1 MNEIKH
7 TPGPW
12 VAIPQYVRLASGAHQ
27 PIFKDGLWGVLPESD
42 VERLPIATVDYADDL
57 HAPTRAQAEFDALLI
72 AAAPDMAMALE
83 MIAAED
89 DAARHNGT
97 PLLTSGVRMTLDAA
111 LIKAG
116 RKKAPEPVRHIRTCG
131 EGL

>member
-12 VAIPQYVRLASGAHQ
+12 HWDDTVWDYDPEQQAPWLVDGNDDRVLSGEIQCNEANA
-27 PIFKDGLWGVLPESD
+27 
-42 VERLPIATVDYADDL
+42 R
-57 HAPTRAQAEFDALLI
+57 LI

-83 MIAAED
+83 LIAA
-89 DAARHNGT
+89 DADAGNSR
-97 PLLTSGVRMTLDAA
+97 LTSGVRMALDAA

-116 RKKAPEPVRHIRTCG
+116 RKSAPEPVRHIMVAGVDR
-131 EGL
+131 